1 MPEVDYLT
9 KDSILPENQNYCV
22 MSLFMSDDKKTIKYI
37 RVSCSFKT
45 VELAQ
50 EQTQLLKEPGHY
62 NFVAEVGSWNAFD
75 PLPNKGD
82 LNDQLNTM
90 MKLYLINMHR
100 RNYEYEQRKY
110 DMIIKNM
117 N

>member
-1 MPEVDYLT
+1 MPDVDYLT

-22 MSLFMSDDKKTIKYI
+22 MSLFMSEDKKTIKYI

-62 NFVAEVGSWNAFD
+62 NFVAETKTYSQIKCTQFGIVKIKTE
-75 PLPNKGD
+75 LNK
-82 LNDQLNTM
+82 
-90 MKLYLINMHR
+90 I
-100 RNYEYEQRKY
+100 EE
-110 DMIIKNM
+110 
-117 N
+117 